1 MPFSSSRRSSS
12 EVSRFS
18 TFADALPFS
27 RRIAMSAESL
37 AGLVLATLA
46 LGYLLFA
53 LLKPE
58 RL

>member
-1 MPFSSSRRSSS
+1 MSAAAP
-12 EVSRFS
+12 
-18 TFADALPFS
+18 PFS
-27 RRIAMSAESL
+27 RRNAMSAESL

-58 RL
+58 KL

>member
-1 MPFSSSRRSSS
+1 MSAAAPR
-12 EVSRFS
+12 
-18 TFADALPFS
+18 FS
-27 RRIAMSAESL
+27 RRNAMSAESL